1 MFIEKK
7 IMSCEE
13 LSLSEKNKITLHFT
27 YDNNL
32 TLKELSDLL
41 DLSNKAINDFNRA
54 NGVSN
59 QAVSKQYAA
68 EVGSV
73 KEGSVIVEIL
83 QNFVVPLSVTV
94 LGAFLVDRLKQ
105 WGQKKSAKEEKKPV
119 EPVDDGKTISAHS
132 KYPIE
137 ISTNNVAGNVTYN
150 IHIHNSQSE

>member
-1 MFIEKK
+1 MFIERE
-7 IMSCEE
+7 MMGCDDVA
-13 LSLSEKNKITLHFT
+13 LSDKNKITLHFT
-27 YDNNL
+27 YDKNL

-68 EVGSV
+68 EVGAV

-83 QNFVVPLSVTV
+83 QNFVAPLSVAV
-94 LGAFLVDRLKQ
+94 LGTLLSERLQKL
-105 WGQKKSAKEEKKPV
+105 GQKKTAKEEKKSV
-119 EPVDDGKTISAHS
+119 ESVDDGKTIFAQS
-132 KYPIE
+132 KYPIV
-137 ISTNNVAGNVTYN
+137 ISANDVAGNVTYN